1 MAFHFSKRRLRP
13 QEEEIHGELNIVPY
27 LDILMNLII
36 FMLLSMTGLVSYG
49 VLNVSA
55 PKYAP
60 VGAASSSAED
70 PTKPKLLLTV
80 LVSEKGFFVAGTGG
94 VLGGEQEGE
103 NAEPKPDEG
112 QQGQPTIPLKNGEY
126 DYAALT
132 AKMIE
137 IKKAFPEESKII
149 LGADARIP
157 YEILVNTMDSCRE
170 HAGQMLF
177 FDVSLTVM

>member
-36 FMLLSMTGLVSYG
+36 FMLLSMTGLVSFG

-60 VGAASSSAED
+60 AGAASAGAED

-80 LVSEKGFFVAGTGG
+80 LVSDKGFFVAGTGG
-94 VLGGEQEGE
+94 VLGGEPTGEEGQEPKQEG
-103 NAEPKPDEG
+103 P
-112 QQGQPTIPLKNGEY
+112 GQPTVPLKNGEY
-126 DYAALT
+126 DYPTLT
-132 AKMIE
+132 AKMLE
-137 IKKAFPEESKII
+137 IKKAFPAESKII
-149 LGADARIP
+149 LGADARVP
-157 YEILVNTMDSCRE
+157 YEVLVRTMDSCRE

>member
-13 QEEEIHGELNIVPY
+13 QLDENSGDLNLVPY

-49 VLNVSA
+49 VLNVSS
-55 PKYAP
+55 PKYASG
-60 VGAASSSAED
+60 GAASSEGED

-80 LVSEKGFFVAGTGG
+80 LVSERGFFIAGAGT
-94 VLGGEQEGE
+94 VLGGEGGE
-103 NAEPKPDEG
+103 QAGEPPADD
-112 QQGQPTIPLKNGEY
+112 QGKPTIPRGADGSY
-126 DYAALT
+126 DYATLT
-132 AKMIE
+132 AKMLE
-137 IKKAFPEESKII
+137 IKKAFPEESKVI
-149 LGADARIP
+149 LGADPAVP
-157 YEILVNTMDSCRE
+157 YETLVATMDACRE